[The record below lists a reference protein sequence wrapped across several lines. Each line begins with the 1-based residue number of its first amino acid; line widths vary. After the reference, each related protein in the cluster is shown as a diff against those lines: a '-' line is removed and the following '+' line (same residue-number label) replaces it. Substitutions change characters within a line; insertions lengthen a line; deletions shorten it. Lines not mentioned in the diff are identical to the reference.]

1 MPAQT
6 EKPVQGAKDLSSQQ
20 DASASVRQLIT
31 LLHQYCSEG
40 SFDALKGVVEEKEEL
55 KRDKAKLQIAYDE
68 NIQAL
73 SRRQAEL
80 QEQKASFEKQLSF
93 QSAENEATVK
103 SKQAADE
110 SIKKHQAK
118 LTTMVEQ
125 IEKQSSSAKQLIN
138 EIKKKESLVNALEA
152 SKASK
157 QESLSKAEKELAKF
171 KSTQQSMQKR
181 IDELTT
187 SLNETRMNLTTFHS
201 FVVTLDNFE
210 ARRSE
215 VGDALDDILQ
225 NALSL
230 MRSYIGIPLDS
241 AFLTDTTVWGRL
253 RKSTPIDRSLP
264 LPNSNSPAARLM
276 RVAAGLRIYSMA
288 LADHVFRA
296 TYLTQDNDFEDLLGD
311 LETEDPLHE
320 AFTRAVL
327 LKIQLAR
334 PARTREARAKMVAD
348 QVSGVIADLVP
359 PSQQESFQAR
369 LYRISLEA
377 CNSWLVVQ
385 QLLEPVRPLF
395 SSSMPEDWVPLSF
408 STAQSKGEAGPPDA
422 AREPSIMRAENQ
434 NLQTRSPTTE
444 SQPVETDDIMQY
456 VWPAFFIPSSQQD
469 DDVGDQIPEL
479 IHRGHVITRSQGREA
494 EDEMSRRNARRNE
507 RQNSTSGPSQKKRR
521 DSAIL
526 SRTLIAGASTEK
538 AR

>member
-1 MPAQT
+1 MSAQT
-6 EKPVQGAKDLSSQQ
+6 ERRVQGEKDSSQQ

-31 LLHQYCSEG
+31 LLQQYCSEG
-40 SFDALKGVVEEKEEL
+40 NFDALKGVVGEKEEL

-68 NIQAL
+68 NIRAL
-73 SRRQAEL
+73 SRRQTEL
-80 QEQKASFEKQLSF
+80 QQQKADFEKQLSS
-93 QSAENEATVK
+93 QRAENEATVK

-118 LTTMVEQ
+118 LTTMGEQ
-125 IEKQSSSAKQLIN
+125 IEKQSSSANQLMN
-138 EIKKKESLVNALEA
+138 EIKKKELLVNILEA

-157 QESLSKAEKELAKF
+157 QESLTKAEKELAKF
-171 KSTQQSMQKR
+171 KSTQQSMQKQ
-181 IDELTT
+181 IVELTT
-187 SLNETRMNLTTFHS
+187 SLNETRTGLTTFHS
-201 FVVTLDNFE
+201 FVVKLDNFE
-210 ARRSE
+210 ARRAE

-230 MRSYIGIPLDS
+230 MRSYIGIPLDNT
-241 AFLTDTTVWGRL
+241 FLTETTVWGKL
-253 RKSTPIDRSLP
+253 RKNTSIDRSIP

-288 LADHVFRA
+288 LADHVFKA
-296 TYLTQDNDFEDLLGD
+296 TYLIQDDDFEDILGD
-311 LETEDPLHE
+311 LEREDPLHE

-334 PARTREARAKMVAD
+334 PARTREVRAKMVSD

-369 LYRISLEA
+369 LYHISLEA

-395 SSSMPEDWVPLSF
+395 SSSKPEDWVPLSF
-408 STAQSKGEAGPPDA
+408 STAESKAEAGPPGA
-422 AREPSIMRAENQ
+422 AQERSVMRAENQ
-434 NLQTRSPTTE
+434 NLQARSPTAE

-456 VWPAFFIPSSQQD
+456 VWPAFFIPSSQQED
-469 DDVGDQIPEL
+469 DIGDQIPEL

-494 EDEMSRRNARRNE
+494 EDEMSRRNARRIE
-507 RQNSTSGPSQKKRR
+507 RQNSTSTPSQKKRR
-521 DSAIL
+521 DSAIFL
-526 SRTLIAGASTEK
+526 SRTLTGGASTEK

>member
-1 MPAQT
+1 MSAQT
-6 EKPVQGAKDLSSQQ
+6 EKRVQGIKDSSSQQ

-40 SFDALKGVVEEKEEL
+40 SFDALKEVVGEKEEL
-55 KRDKAKLQIAYDE
+55 KRDKEKLQVAYDE

-73 SRRQAEL
+73 SRRQSEL
-80 QEQKASFEKQLSF
+80 QEQKASFEKQLSS
-93 QSAENEATVK
+93 QRAENEATVK

-110 SIKKHQAK
+110 NIKKHQAK
-118 LTTMVEQ
+118 LTTMEEQ

-152 SKASK
+152 SKASQ
-157 QESLSKAEKELAKF
+157 QESLTKAEKELAKF
-171 KSTQQSMQKR
+171 RSTQQSMQKR

-187 SLNETRMNLTTFHS
+187 SLNETRTGLTTFHS
-201 FVVTLDNFE
+201 FVVKLDNFE

-230 MRSYIGIPLDS
+230 MRSYIGIPLDN

-253 RKSTPIDRSLP
+253 RKSTPIDRSIP

-288 LADHVFRA
+288 LVDHVFRA
-296 TYLTQDNDFEDLLGD
+296 TYLTQDNDFEDILGD
-311 LETEDPLHE
+311 LETEDPLHG

-327 LKIQLAR
+327 LKIQSAR

-369 LYRISLEA
+369 LYHISLEA
-377 CNSWLVVQ
+377 CKSWLVVQ

-395 SSSMPEDWVPLSF
+395 SSSMPEDWVPLCF
-408 STAQSKGEAGPPDA
+408 STAQNKGEAGPPGA
-422 AREPSIMRAENQ
+422 AREPSVMRAENQ
-434 NLQTRSPTTE
+434 NLQTRSPTAE

-456 VWPAFFIPSSQQD
+456 VWPAFFIPSSQQE
-469 DDVGDQIPEL
+469 DDVGDQILEL
-479 IHRGHVITRSQGREA
+479 IHRGHVITRSQSREA

-526 SRTLIAGASTEK
+526 SRTLIAGANTEK